1 MCINSFEECGK
12 RNEIFTAGIEKICAE
27 STNYGEAY
35 HEVTSKTVSLIN
47 DLGKF
52 AMEHPGHKG
61 DITAMIAK
69 TAAFSISKIGRLH
82 IKEKT
87 GK

>member
-1 MCINSFEECGK
+1 MCVNSFEECGK
-12 RNEIFTAGIEKICAE
+12 RKEIFNAEIEKICAE

-35 HEVTSKTVSLIN
+35 REVTSKTVNLMG
-47 DLGKF
+47 DLKTF
-52 AMEHPGHKG
+52 AKEHPEYRGE
-61 DITAMIAK
+61 IIAMIAK
-69 TAAFSISKIGRLH
+69 TAAFSISKICRLH